1 MVVGN
6 KGAAR
11 HGRMLQDP
19 SGGHGIVLRLL
30 VCCSGCGVLTAFL
43 LPQCILPSVLPQ
55 KVPKKRPVSTTNEG
69 GSLLQMVMRFCAGL
83 AH

>member
-6 KGAAR
+6 EGAAAR
-11 HGRMLQDP
+11 HGRTLQDP

-30 VCCSGCGVLTAFL
+30 VCCSGRGVLIAFL

-55 KVPKKRPVSTTNEG
+55 KVPKKRHLSTTKEEG
-69 GSLLQMVMRFCAGL
+69 ACFRC
-83 AH
+83 